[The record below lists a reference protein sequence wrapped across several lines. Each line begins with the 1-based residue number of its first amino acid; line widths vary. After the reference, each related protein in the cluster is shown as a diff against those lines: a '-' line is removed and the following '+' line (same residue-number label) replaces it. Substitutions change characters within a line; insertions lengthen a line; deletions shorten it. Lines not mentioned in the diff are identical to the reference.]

1 MRTPDCAPAFLEVEE
16 RSMSHR
22 RRFKQT
28 TPLKERL
35 SAFITAMQE
44 RAEIAPPGPERDEML
59 KKVQA
64 AQTAVEIDGWTNSHD
79 LQPPR

>member
-1 MRTPDCAPAFLEVEE
+1 MPQRQ
-16 RSMSHR
+16 
-22 RRFKQT
+22 RFKQSVS
-28 TPLKERL
+28 LKDRL
-35 SAFITAMQE
+35 TVFIRTMREQADSE
-44 RAEIAPPGPERDEML
+44 ADGPKRDEML